1 MVEKRPNQTGT
12 ASRRSDETDSPKRVA
27 PAAHPETI
35 KPEPGHEPPRTGP
48 ADPPDRP

>member
-1 MVEKRPNQTGT
+1 MVEKRPNHPRT
-12 ASRRSDETDSPKRVA
+12 ASRRSDDTDSPKRVA

-35 KPEPGHEPPRTGP
+35 KPEPGHEPLRTGP

>member
-1 MVEKRPNQTGT
+1 MVEKRPNYPRR
-12 ASRRSDETDSPKRVA
+12 ASRRSDETDSPKHVA

-35 KPEPGHEPPRTGP
+35 KPEPRREPPRFGP